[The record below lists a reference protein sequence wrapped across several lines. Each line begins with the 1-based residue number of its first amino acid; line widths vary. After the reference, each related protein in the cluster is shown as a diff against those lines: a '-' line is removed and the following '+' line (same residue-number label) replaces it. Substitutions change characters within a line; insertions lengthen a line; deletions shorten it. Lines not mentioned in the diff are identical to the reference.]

1 MKGMV
6 IGVILLITTQAW
18 RASHRGDEVLPAAE
32 PAATSMVHPSPRF
45 EFDMPSS
52 ESSIEFARQPKAPHD
67 PWKNRTDPDG
77 VWHSQRQRA
86 SELLIRLDLPPLDR

>member
-1 MKGMV
+1 
-6 IGVILLITTQAW
+6 
-18 RASHRGDEVLPAAE
+18 
-32 PAATSMVHPSPRF
+32 
-45 EFDMPSS
+45 MPSS